1 MLSKRERENN
11 RLRRKRRIR
20 KKVFGSPERPR
31 LSVFKSNKHIYA
43 QVIDDLDGHTLV
55 SASTVQAE
63 VQDELEEDLTKTE
76 EAKKVGEIV
85 AERAEEQGIDQV
97 VFDRN
102 GFIYHGRLAAVAE
115 GARDGGLEF

>member
-20 KKVFGSPERPR
+20 KKVFGNAERPR
-31 LSVFKSNKHIYA
+31 LTVFKSNKHIYA
-43 QVIDDLDGHTLV
+43 QIIDDLDGHTLV
-55 SASTVQAE
+55 SASTVQGE
-63 VQDELEEDLTKTE
+63 VREQLGEELTKTE
-76 EAKKVGEIV
+76 EAKKIGEIV
-85 AERAEEQGIDQV
+85 AERAEQEGIDQV

-102 GFIYHGRLAAVAE
+102 GFIYHGRLAAVAD

>member
-20 KKVFGSPERPR
+20 KKVFGNPERPR

-43 QVIDDLDGHTLV
+43 QIIDDLDGHTLV
-55 SASTVQAE
+55 SASTVQPDL
-63 VQDELEEDLTKTE
+63 QDELEEDLTKTE
-76 EAKKVGEIV
+76 EAKKVGEVV